1 MKGETIMSTIMHD
14 ATMSHD
20 EFNPTLWDDF
30 VWHLGGRTNRLGEYV
45 VKLGDRIQ
53 GNKPKGLDEWSNS
66 GYAGGL
72 SESLQLSF
80 RSTGRV
86 GGLLT
91 AILKKSNLTTEGLA
105 AKTKIAAGRVREL
118 QDDAVADPEEV
129 WAISSAVFIAVRD
142 EEDKKTAEFY
152 QWQQQA
158 RAAAKVRQ
166 AATV

>member
-1 MKGETIMSTIMHD
+1 MST
-14 ATMSHD
+14 TMSDNSTTQD

-30 VWHLGGRTNRLGEYV
+30 VYRLGDRTHSLGEYV
-45 VKLGDRIQ
+45 MKMGDRIH
-53 GNKPKGLDEWSNS
+53 GGRPMGLDEANNS
-66 GYAGGL
+66 GHAAGL
-72 SESLQLSF
+72 SESLRLSF
-80 RSTGRV
+80 QSTGRV
-86 GGLLT
+86 SGLLT

-105 AKTKIAAGRVREL
+105 AETKIAVGRVREL